1 MSHLRSILMLAGVGL
16 PLFLSAC
23 TGEDVVARVGNRE
36 IHRDDVAAQRRQT
49 AGSSEVA
56 LEQLVERE
64 LLASRAEAL
73 GLKKN
78 PEVQARLRSAERE
91 VLAQAVAASVA
102 DQVTETQALE
112 RYKENKKQFAVR
124 TIHVA
129 QLVFL
134 APPQSTQP
142 QLEAARSRAT
152 AAWAKLLGGDD
163 FAELARTTSEE
174 PSTGSKGGDL
184 GRIREGEIPQPLF
197 EELAAL
203 APGAVTRPIQGPS
216 GFHIFKALEA
226 PGEELP
232 EFGAIK
238 GRIVAQ
244 LRTEAERALREQLA
258 KEVSVKRY
266 PERMVE
272 ESGR

>member
-1 MSHLRSILMLAGVGL
+1 
-16 PLFLSAC
+16 
-23 TGEDVVARVGNRE
+23 VVARVGNRD
-36 IHRDDVAAQRRQT
+36 IHRDDVAAQRKLT
-49 AGSSEVA
+49 GKTDADA
-56 LEQLVERE
+56 LEQLIDRE
-64 LLASRAEAL
+64 LLASQAEAR
-73 GLKKN
+73 GLKKQ
-78 PEVQARLRSAERE
+78 PEVQARLRAAERE

-102 DQVTETQALE
+102 DALTETQALE
-112 RYKENKKQFAVR
+112 RYKADKKQFAVR

-152 AAWAKLLGGDD
+152 AAWAKLLGGAD

-174 PSTGSKGGDL
+174 PSTGSKGGEL
-184 GRIREGEIPQPLF
+184 ALIHEGEIAQPLF
-197 EELAAL
+197 EELVAL
-203 APGAVTRPIQGPS
+203 AAGAITRPIQGPS
-216 GFHIFKALEA
+216 GFHLFKALDS

-244 LRTEAERALREQLA
+244 LRSEAQKALREQLV
-258 KEVSVKRY
+258 KEVPVKRY

-272 ESGR
+272 EAGR